1 MKLLMDTSAIISYVN
16 GDGRVLQEMEKAESV
31 CTSSL
36 CAYETLVGSQDEVK
50 VERLVAALTPLPFTF
65 RDSRRAAAIYAKISK
80 SGRKVNV
87 MDVLI
92 CSQAVER
99 GLAVLTGDKDF
110 AKIRDASKQG
120 FDIILI

>member
-65 RDSRRAAAIYAKISK
+65 RDSQARGSDLREDLEIGPQGKRDGCPHMLPGGGTRA
-80 SGRKVNV
+80 SGI
-87 MDVLI
+87 DW
-92 CSQAVER
+92 
-99 GLAVLTGDKDF
+99 G
-110 AKIRDASKQG
+110 
-120 FDIILI
+120 